1 MNRFKNLQRSALFS
15 LVCALFFL
23 PLLVVHGQDL
33 QTITATKLGS
43 VMAQGTQEPQLI
55 TAYNDEMLCGLTD
68 QKLRRYI
75 NIYNVG
81 TEGGVDFSQAVFGY
95 QSFNHDLETG
105 ICTPDAYTELYGTFT
120 GGSNGTLTFPTPNDV
135 YVTTCQVMDGKSIE
149 CNFVMESLN
158 STWRKVFTIENP
170 EAFKPPVQITSEY
183 IFTKYGIRV
192 EDSFGGDEYDQTAW
206 SDHELS
212 LLNDVL
218 KELPPGFLNHIALTR
233 IVRNK
238 VSIDA
243 DGNPK
248 PGTCGAYFRCE
259 EKTDPKCT
267 GSLTTIRIFDSAA
280 TALPDFP
287 NDPDKQFKSTILH
300 EITHAYQTYKD
311 GNSIYIDSNKSP
323 LSVNYKDATRPDTTL
338 EAVRNGGWEENGWGW
353 YPVVGWYLYGAP
365 GNWPPTNYGRTK
377 PGEDMSESVKMY
389 VYDPQRLQTSSM
401 QRYNFIKDQ
410 MFGGIEYENG
420 IQKKP

>member
-1 MNRFKNLQRSALFS
+1 MNRIKNLPRWIIIAVL
-15 LVCALFFL
+15 CALLFPPTL
-23 PLLVVHGQDL
+23 PARAQQQP
-33 QTITATKLGS
+33 QTITGIGTIGGDSKMPLTITFAPAGGQVSGS
-43 VMAQGTQEPQLI
+43 EIYHGPMVEVNGKGVCNGSQTITMKGTFAGGDGAAASGTLIYEMIIEGEPC
-55 TAYNDEMLCGLTD
+55 NPLT
-68 QKLRRYI
+68 
-75 NIYNVG
+75 
-81 TEGGVDFSQAVFGY
+81 T
-95 QSFNHDLETG
+95 
-105 ICTPDAYTELYGTFT
+105 TFT
-120 GGSNGTLTFPTPNDV
+120 GTWSGNFHANGSGNGTII
-135 YVTTCQVMDGKSIE
+135 MDSG
-149 CNFVMESLN
+149 ESL
-158 STWRKVFTIENP
+158 SWQVTYSPDEFQ
-170 EAFKPPVQITSEY
+170 AALPVQITSKY

-389 VYDPQRLQTSSM
+389 VYDPRRLQTSSM